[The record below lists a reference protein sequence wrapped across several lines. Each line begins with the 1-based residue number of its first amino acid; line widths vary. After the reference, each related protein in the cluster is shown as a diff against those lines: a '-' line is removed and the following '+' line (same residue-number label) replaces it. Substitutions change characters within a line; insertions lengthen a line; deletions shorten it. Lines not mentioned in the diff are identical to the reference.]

1 MPRSISSSF
10 NRSTSQQLASSLDS
24 LLASSEEQFAYQC
37 PPNSVAEED
46 SGLSSSDPSLKSCDS
61 FRRRSYQCP
70 TYYRNSMTSSDQMSL
85 KEDTPSSTDTSI
97 PLQQLNSIS
106 YSLGS
111 TESSLRSFGGSE
123 YECPSNS
130 VTGSDQMNIPEDV
143 QSSTNSSIRSHR
155 KPSSRH
161 YRFSQSKIVGIIR
174 LLLSKHYKYINKC
187 ARMVD
192 TTIDLQTIP
201 LSALRLKSRNYLAT
215 YLDAINIL
223 PSSDGC
229 SRDWR
234 GIFQRSGL
242 GNQYMSFLSDKPNP
256 TIELIKILEGELK
269 GITFGDFRFMLGVI
283 DRWDVVDDT
292 YELFVDD
299 ALEYLKKQEKFNRS
313 QQQYVD
319 TSMVKEV
326 NPNCLTIDDVILAEK
341 GLPLQQYDAFIL
353 FADKDIDFATE
364 MIEKCEAFGLKL
376 CVKERDFLAGLTFEH
391 DAIRHLLTE
400 RCDRLVVILSPDFVC
415 SPLNEYIANL
425 AQSLGI
431 AQRKRKIIPCLY
443 KQCELPEI
451 FRHIH
456 LLNYQRS
463 KPFYNFWDK
472 LKMSLQTTPE
482 ERIANQCPQITIT
495 DADQKPVTKDVQDTI
510 ALPVRPYKRNT
521 SQQQLSKE
529 FESLPTP
536 ISAPPITSDSNKKFW
551 PPSPKLRSATSMVN
565 LTDLDMTEMN
575 NNEQRS
581 KKPKWYNKLSHT
593 LKLTP
598 QTLKLSG
605 SESNLSKEKTKT
617 KKNIWRRIK
626 MASHS

>member
-1 MPRSISSSF
+1 
-10 NRSTSQQLASSLDS
+10 
-24 LLASSEEQFAYQC
+24 
-37 PPNSVAEED
+37 
-46 SGLSSSDPSLKSCDS
+46 
-61 FRRRSYQCP
+61 
-70 TYYRNSMTSSDQMSL
+70 
-85 KEDTPSSTDTSI
+85 
-97 PLQQLNSIS
+97 
-106 YSLGS
+106 
-111 TESSLRSFGGSE
+111 
-123 YECPSNS
+123 
-130 VTGSDQMNIPEDV
+130 
-143 QSSTNSSIRSHR
+143 
-155 KPSSRH
+155 
-161 YRFSQSKIVGIIR
+161 
-174 LLLSKHYKYINKC
+174 
-187 ARMVD
+187 MVD

-215 YLDAINIL
+215 YLDAIKIL

-234 GIFQRSGL
+234 GIFQQSGL
-242 GNQYMSFLSDKPNP
+242 GNQYMSFLSEKPNP
-256 TIELIKILEGELK
+256 TIELIKFLDELK
-269 GITFGDFRFMLGVI
+269 GITFGSFRDMLGVI

-292 YELFVDD
+292 YELF
-299 ALEYLKKQEKFNRS
+299 
-313 QQQYVD
+313 
-319 TSMVKEV
+319 
-326 NPNCLTIDDVILAEK
+326 DDVILAEK
-341 GLPLQQYDAFIL
+341 GLPLKQYDAFIL

-472 LKMSLQTTPE
+472 LKISLQTTPE

-495 DADQKPVTKDVQDTI
+495 DADQKSVTKDVQDLI
-510 ALPVRPYKRNT
+510 DLPVRPYKRNT

-536 ISAPPITSDSNKKFW
+536 PISAPPITSDSSKKFW

-565 LTDLDMTEMN
+565 LTELDMTEMN

-598 QTLKLSG
+598 HSLKLSG